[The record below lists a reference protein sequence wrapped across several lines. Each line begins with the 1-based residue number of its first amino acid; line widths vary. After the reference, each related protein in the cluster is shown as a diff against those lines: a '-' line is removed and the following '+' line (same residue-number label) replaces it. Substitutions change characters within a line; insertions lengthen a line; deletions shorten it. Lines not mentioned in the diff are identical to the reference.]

1 MIRKNFRIFIFHLQ
15 LFIQSNRYMFDSS
28 PAKIKIF
35 LKAINFNFDRNQ
47 DSYEE

>member
-15 LFIQSNRYMFDSS
+15 LFIQSNGYMFDSS
-28 PAKIKIF
+28 PAKIIF